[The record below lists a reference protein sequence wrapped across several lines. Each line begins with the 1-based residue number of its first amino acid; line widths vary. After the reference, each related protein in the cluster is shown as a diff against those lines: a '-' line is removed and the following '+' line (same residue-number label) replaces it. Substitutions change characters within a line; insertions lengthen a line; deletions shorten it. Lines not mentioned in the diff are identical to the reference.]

1 MEGKKHSNGSDR
13 IEENLIVGDFL
24 YCKLKIFVHIVK
36 NKVHDETDDGENNDD
51 NSCKHASLCL
61 TAVDREVVRSS
72 IVSMSMC
79 IFQ

>member
-1 MEGKKHSNGSDR
+1 MEGKKHSNCGDG

-24 YCKLKIFVHIVK
+24 YCKLKIFIHIVK
-36 NKVHDETDDGENNDD
+36 NKVHNETDDGKNNDD

-61 TAVDREVVRSS
+61 TTVDRKVVRSS
-72 IVSMSMC
+72 IVSMSLG